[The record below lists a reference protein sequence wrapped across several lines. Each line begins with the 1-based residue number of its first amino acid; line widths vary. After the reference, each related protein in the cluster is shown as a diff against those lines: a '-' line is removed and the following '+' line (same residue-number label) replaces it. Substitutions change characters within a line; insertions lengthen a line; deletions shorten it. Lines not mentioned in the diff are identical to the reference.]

1 MYRPASII
9 SAGRVPF
16 FCLSLFYNNPTKR
29 SLVSPCFQG
38 IYIVTAHR
46 DETHVQHK
54 DAELRLGVLAL
65 EAQLLPG
72 GLDVLLQLLDGVLE
86 GGSGVVDLV
95 DDEDLLAYEVLHLA
109 EAGQV
114 EPLGAGDLLARLLH
128 DAIAEGLV
136 ERQANS
142 LDRDVGAAGL
152 LEEGS
157 QDAGGHV
164 TTAADG
170 DHEVGL
176 EVVEDV
182 RGGLLA
188 ELVDLE
194 ERKGLQV
201 RNAHLGGVRVCMCSC
216 PCSCSWPCPC
226 PYARER
232 GARGARP
239 CCWWWDV
246 GVLLPRE
253 YTIYTHHCR

>member
-1 MYRPASII
+1 M
-9 SAGRVPF
+9 
-16 FCLSLFYNNPTKR
+16 
-29 SLVSPCFQG
+29 
-38 IYIVTAHR
+38 
-46 DETHVQHK
+46 QHK

-157 QDAGGHV
+157 QDAGGHI

-194 ERKGLQV
+194 GGGGYRSEMRI
-201 RNAHLGGVRVCMCSC
+201 LGACGYVCARARARARARAQMLVSEGQEGQGRV
-216 PCSCSWPCPC
+216 
-226 PYARER
+226 
-232 GARGARP
+232 
-239 CCWWWDV
+239 V
-246 GVLLPRE
+246 GGGMLGFYCQGSTR
-253 YTIYTHHCR
+253 YTHIIVGDVELLDHVGRWVAAGSEP

>member
-1 MYRPASII
+1 M
-9 SAGRVPF
+9 
-16 FCLSLFYNNPTKR
+16 
-29 SLVSPCFQG
+29 
-38 IYIVTAHR
+38 
-46 DETHVQHK
+46 QHK
-54 DAELRLGVLAL
+54 DAELGLGVLAL

-114 EPLGAGDLLARLLH
+114 EPLGTGDLLAGFLH
-128 DAIAEGLV
+128 DAVAEGLV
-136 ERQANS
+136 ERQADG
-142 LDRDVGAAGL
+142 LDGDVGAAGL
-152 LEEGS
+152 LEEGA

-164 TTAADG
+164 APAADG

-194 ERKGLQV
+194 RGGEYKSEMRI
-201 RNAHLGGVRVCMCSC
+201 LGNVRVHMCSC
-216 PCSCSWPCPC
+216 FVPVPMPVPICS
-226 PYARER
+226 
-232 GARGARP
+232 
-239 CCWWWDV
+239 
-246 GVLLPRE
+246 
-253 YTIYTHHCR
+253 